1 MQVPLLF
8 AVPAC
13 GVGGPAD
20 RGKSQ
25 GLVELVPPDLWKDAL
40 CKSHFL
46 LLSRRAGWQGS
57 QTVEKVRDSWNS
69 SFLMQKKCLSARW
82 V

>member
-1 MQVPLLF
+1 MLSDSYGMR
-8 AVPAC
+8 PAS
-13 GVGGPAD
+13 
-20 RGKSQ
+20 GK
-25 GLVELVPPDLWKDAL
+25 LVTLETMGAGALPNLRKDAL
-40 CKSHFL
+40 CKSHFS

-57 QTVEKVRDSWNS
+57 QTVEKVRNSWNS